1 MAAARDLAGNQPG
14 STRACIGEDVAWS
27 DVTGVYDRDN
37 SLKENTNPKCF
48 IVKNYPGHRHRA
60 GNGAAQRF
68 SGNLKPT
75 AAPIIGTSGYLGQ
88 GQGCARRHRPP
99 AMFPKN
105 AKTGGG
111 GRNPKPAVPEPGS
124 PKVSCIGKV
133 LSGRERD
140 RRPELI
146 SQEKMRGGCCPW
158 FGFTIRRSRSRKSA
172 VESVDWSPPP
182 RLPLAYV
189 ERKVEAKEVNTDQAP
204 PPALAGMRRFAS
216 GRRVADWAAGTEED
230 GRLARSGPL

>member
-14 STRACIGEDVAWS
+14 STRVCVGEDVALS
-27 DVTGVYDRDN
+27 DVTGVYDRDD
-37 SLKENTNPKCF
+37 SLKENTNPKCI
-48 IVKNYPGHRHRA
+48 IVKNCPGHKA

-68 SGNLKPT
+68 PGNLKPT
-75 AAPIIGTSGYLGQ
+75 AAPIIGISGNL

-124 PKVSCIGKV
+124 PKVSCMGKV

-140 RRPELI
+140 RCRELSGRERDRCRELI
-146 SQEKMRGGCCPW
+146 SPEKMKGGCCPW
-158 FGFTIRRSRSRKSA
+158 FGFPIRRSRSRKRMDAWRDLGRCSA
-172 VESVDWSPPP
+172 C
-182 RLPLAYV
+182 R
-189 ERKVEAKEVNTDQAP
+189 
-204 PPALAGMRRFAS
+204 AG
-216 GRRVADWAAGTEED
+216 D
-230 GRLARSGPL
+230 GEYYSKTCSR

>member
-14 STRACIGEDVAWS
+14 STRVCIGEDVAWS
-27 DVTGVYDRDN
+27 DVTGVYDRDD

-48 IVKNYPGHRHRA
+48 NVKNYPGHKA

-75 AAPIIGTSGYLGQ
+75 AAPIIGISGNL

-105 AKTGGG
+105 AKTGG
-111 GRNPKPAVPEPGS
+111 EPGS
-124 PKVSCIGKV
+124 PKVSCMGKV

-140 RRPELI
+140 RRRELI
-146 SQEKMRGGCCPW
+146 SREKMKGGCCPW
-158 FGFTIRRSRSRKSA
+158 FGFPIRPSRSRKSA

-189 ERKVEAKEVNTDQAP
+189 ERKMEAKEVSTDQAAP
-204 PPALAGMRRFAS
+204 PAPAPALAGMRRFAS

>member
-1 MAAARDLAGNQPG
+1 MATSTSRDRGGYPPE
-14 STRACIGEDVAWS
+14 STRLRIGDDVAWA
-27 DVTGVYDRDN
+27 DVGGVYDRDD

-48 IVKNYPGHRHRA
+48 IVKNHPGHKA
-60 GNGAAQRF
+60 GNGAVQRF

-75 AAPIIGTSGYLGQ
+75 AAPIIGISGKL

-140 RRPELI
+140 RHRKPI
-146 SQEKMRGGCCPW
+146 SPEKMKGGCCPW
-158 FGFTIRRSRSRKSA
+158 FGFPIRRSRSRKSA

-189 ERKVEAKEVNTDQAP
+189 ERKMEAKEVNTDQAAP
-204 PPALAGMRRFAS
+204 APALAGMRRFAS
-216 GRRVADWAAGTEED
+216 GRRVADWAAGMEED